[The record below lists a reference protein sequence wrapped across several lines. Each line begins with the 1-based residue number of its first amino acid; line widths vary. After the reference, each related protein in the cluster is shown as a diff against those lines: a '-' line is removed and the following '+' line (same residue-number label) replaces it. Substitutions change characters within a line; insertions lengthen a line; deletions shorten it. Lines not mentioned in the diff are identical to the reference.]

1 MPPRPISR
9 SVVSVPMRA
18 PGASGG
24 GSQASSAATVGPAV
38 SRKFPA
44 RSWADSR
51 SSTRPTSSLS
61 PPALARTKA
70 SRSAAGTSFA
80 ASKSAVMR
88 CHRVI
93 WSISLSSG
101 LELAKEKR
109 PRQCP
114 APLQRRRRDLERLG
128 GFLHRDPAEKSKLD
142 EPRVHRVH
150 CREPLERLIERE
162 HIDRGVRRWQQAL
175 VERDALAVPAPL
187 GGVPRPHPFDQ
198 NLSHQPGGDPEK
210 MCTVPR

>member
-9 SVVSVPMRA
+9 SMVSVPRRA

-38 SRKFPA
+38 SRKSPA
-44 RSWADSR
+44 RSWAESR

-70 SRSAAGTSFA
+70 SRSTAGRSIA
-80 ASKSAVMR
+80 ASKSAVTR
-88 CHRVI
+88 CHRVV

-109 PRQCP
+109 PRQRP
-114 APLQRRRRDLERLG
+114 SPLQRRRRDRERLG
-128 GFLHRDPAEKSKLD
+128 GFLHGEPAEESQLD

-150 CREPLERLIERE
+150 RRGPLEPLIERE

-175 VERDALAVPAPL
+175 VERDGL
-187 GGVPRPHPFDQ
+187 GG
-198 NLSHQPGGDPEK
+198 
-210 MCTVPR
+210 